1 MTNRKKLIEVA
12 LPLEAINAE
21 SAREMSY
28 IRRPFQREPDF
39 GVTSVNYD
47 LDELLDRSEGPT

>member
-1 MTNRKKLIEVA
+1 VEVDIERTI
-12 LPLEAINAE
+12 P
-21 SAREMSY
+21 RY

-47 LDELLDRSEGPT
+47 LSEMLARSEDPA